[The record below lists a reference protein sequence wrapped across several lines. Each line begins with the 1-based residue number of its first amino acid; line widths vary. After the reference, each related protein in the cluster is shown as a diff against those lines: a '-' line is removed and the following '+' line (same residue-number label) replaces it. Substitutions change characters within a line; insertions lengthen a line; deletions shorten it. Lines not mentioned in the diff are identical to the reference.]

1 MLEVII
7 EGILTNH
14 NEIKSLSKYIN
25 KTYSLVCIGLMTGG
39 VILYKNNKK
48 MKKQDIQISELKKEL
63 EEIKTKGE

>member
-14 NEIKSLSKYIN
+14 NDIKSLTKSVN
-25 KTYSLVCIGLMTGG
+25 TTTSLLCIGYLATN
-39 VILYKNNKK
+39 IYIYKKI
-48 MKKQDIQISELKKEL
+48 KKQNTQISELKKGL

>member
-14 NEIKSLSKYIN
+14 NDITSLTKIVN
-25 KTYSLVCIGLMTGG
+25 ATARSLCIGYLATN
-39 VILYKNNKK
+39 IYIYKKI
-48 MKKQDIQISELKKEL
+48 KKQNTQISELKKEL

>member
-14 NEIKSLSKYIN
+14 NDINSLTKN
-25 KTYSLVCIGLMTGG
+25 VNTTASLLCIGYLATN
-39 VILYKNNKK
+39 IYIYKKI
-48 MKKQDIQISELKKEL
+48 KKQNTQISELKKEL

>member
-14 NEIKSLSKYIN
+14 NDIKSLTKSVN
-25 KTYSLVCIGLMTGG
+25 TTASLLCIGYLATN
-39 VILYKNNKK
+39 IYIYKKI
-48 MKKQDIQISELKKEL
+48 KKQNTQISELKKEL